1 MDKKSICMQ
10 NRFVVQ
16 GVGKNAEPLVLAYE
30 LQEAE
35 FRIDLRII
43 DRKELS
49 KEQLNAILSDWTEG
63 ENVELPSSTQLVHPD
78 PNADS
83 ILPLDIKSD
92 ETGKIRSR
100 QNEWAYQLL
109 TNKLWE
115 SYIIDLNEL
124 KKRSDNLSQYDRALF
139 DDAKSYWERV
149 LEHRK
154 ERDISQDRLEKIKEE
169 VNTIFEKLKSF
180 RKLESEQFEQKSA
193 ETRQAMLEKIE
204 SIKAKLQTNPRYK
217 ELAEELKALQAQG
230 RNKMSK
236 SDEALVRKH
245 FDEAFQAINEHRS
258 SYFTN
263 RNTGRIQGLLE
274 VIGKME
280 QSLNRDKKDMEYYS
294 RKLNSNQVK
303 PLELQLIKVKTNI
316 LLESIAS
323 KESKIADIRK
333 TLDHLQKGKPE
344 QSNQMADNT
353 TPVSSDAKMKDIPTK
368 TD

>member
-1 MDKKSICMQ
+1 MQ

-115 SYIIDLNEL
+115 SYIIDLKEL

-139 DDAKSYWERV
+139 DDAKSYWG
-149 LEHRK
+149 
-154 ERDISQDRLEKIKEE
+154 
-169 VNTIFEKLKSF
+169 KS
-180 RKLESEQFEQKSA
+180 
-193 ETRQAMLEKIE
+193 T
-204 SIKAKLQTNPRYK
+204 
-217 ELAEELKALQAQG
+217 
-230 RNKMSK
+230 
-236 SDEALVRKH
+236 
-245 FDEAFQAINEHRS
+245 
-258 SYFTN
+258 
-263 RNTGRIQGLLE
+263 
-274 VIGKME
+274 
-280 QSLNRDKKDMEYYS
+280 
-294 RKLNSNQVK
+294 
-303 PLELQLIKVKTNI
+303 
-316 LLESIAS
+316 
-323 KESKIADIRK
+323 
-333 TLDHLQKGKPE
+333 
-344 QSNQMADNT
+344 
-353 TPVSSDAKMKDIPTK
+353 
-368 TD
+368 